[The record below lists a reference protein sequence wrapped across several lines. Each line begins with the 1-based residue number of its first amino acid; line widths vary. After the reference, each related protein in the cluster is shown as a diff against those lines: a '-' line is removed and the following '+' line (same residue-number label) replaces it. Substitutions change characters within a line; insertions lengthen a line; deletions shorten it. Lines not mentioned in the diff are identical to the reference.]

1 LDGSI
6 LPGITR
12 KTVLELLRKLPV
24 DSNGKKMLHKVTER
38 QITVDELEAL
48 LHEGRILE
56 IFGTGTAVVV
66 VPLKMIGIK
75 NDFFKLKIPKGQGCG
90 PICGH
95 IYKSILDIQYGRVK
109 SDYQYEAFKM

>member
-12 KTVLELLRKLPV
+12 KTVLELLRKMPV
-24 DSNGKKMLHKVTER
+24 DSYGKKMLHKVTER

-66 VPLKMIGIK
+66 VPLKMIGIEK
-75 NDFFKLKIPKGQGCG
+75 HFFKLKIPEGQGCG

-109 SDYQYEAFKM
+109 SDYQYDAFQM